1 MARGAPPSRRRHLS
15 GRLLPLPLPWSE
27 GPPLR
32 LEAVAPEA
40 RVGEGINPRVKDR
53 GWGLKPVFLEVT
65 GSLLLSVTRLGARA
79 SRWGA
84 SP

>member
-1 MARGAPPSRRRHLS
+1 M
-15 GRLLPLPLPWSE
+15 
-27 GPPLR
+27 
-32 LEAVAPEA
+32 APEA

-65 GSLLLSVTRLGARA
+65 GSLLLSVSRLGARA